1 MLAVCNDPDPT
12 LQALLCPLMLLD
24 SQPQHA
30 LDLGNSLRELAD
42 EIDDAPVPRCLPM
55 IRFCI
60 QTIERMVTEMLIYRL
75 LLLHRLQRTLTTFF
89 RRFGRAPLIDL
100 ELQ

>member
-1 MLAVCNDPDPT
+1 MLAVHNDPDPT
-12 LQALLCPLMLLD
+12 LQALLRPLMLLD

-30 LDLGNSLRELAD
+30 LDLGNSLRELED

-60 QTIERMVTEMLIYRL
+60 QTMERMVTEMLILSSPFSPSVATSLYHL
-75 LLLHRLQRTLTTFF
+75 
-89 RRFGRAPLIDL
+89 PLPFVVL
-100 ELQ
+100 AVHP